1 MRWGYR
7 HMSAGTH
14 GGQKMAADPGS
25 RSSGQSW
32 AGTWTWVLCESSKC
46 SAISPS
52 QTLHFYKVTV
62 MSQTTSIGGN
72 KSTKITKDFDFHHP
86 CVSARTNTCA
96 SIPNVR
102 CSPSWVETVS
112 EGKERL
118 TGQTLISRENVE
130 NDSRRGLAFVSQSEI
145 MELQFWTALS
155 FSDVVEGTLGWG
167 TAFKGTVD

>member
-1 MRWGYR
+1 MEARRWQQTQG
-7 HMSAGTH
+7 AGVQ
-14 GGQKMAADPGS
+14 GSRELEPEPGS
-25 RSSGQSW
+25 SVR
-32 AGTWTWVLCESSKC
+32 AA
-46 SAISPS
+46 SAQPF
-52 QTLHFYKVTV
+52 LHRKPYIFYKVTV

-145 MELQFWTALS
+145 MELQF
-155 FSDVVEGTLGWG
+155 
-167 TAFKGTVD
+167 